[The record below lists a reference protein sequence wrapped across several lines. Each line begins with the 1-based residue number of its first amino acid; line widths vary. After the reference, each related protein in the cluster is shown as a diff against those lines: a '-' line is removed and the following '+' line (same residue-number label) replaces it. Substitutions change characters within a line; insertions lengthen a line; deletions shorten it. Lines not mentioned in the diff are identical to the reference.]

1 MSPVA
6 ASLDGLLALL
16 LMFALG
22 LGVKLNTRLKALRE
36 GQAGFAAAVIE
47 LNQAAARAEAGLE
60 ALKAASESAHD
71 DLLTR
76 IETARGLVG
85 RLERAGADAHRV
97 LNTLPESSPAPGRAS
112 ASFGSGGGGSLAAI
126 AALAEGRPTDRGSP
140 SSEPWPASPQA
151 PRRTA
156 RAAFDEELFET
167 KSRDPVPRERA
178 PRERASREQSL
189 REQVLREQVLRDPAA
204 GASGERLDLGSLR
217 TNRGDR

>member
-16 LMFALG
+16 LLMALG
-22 LGVKLNTRLKALRE
+22 LGLKLNTRLKALRE

-85 RLERAGADAHRV
+85 RLERAGAEAHRV
-97 LNTLPESSPAPGRAS
+97 LDALPDHAAPPSRNAAPG
-112 ASFGSGGGGSLAAI
+112 GSGGGSLAAI
-126 AALAEGRPTDRGSP
+126 AALADGRLIERGAAASDP
-140 SSEPWPASPQA
+140 RPPPASA
-151 PRRTA
+151 PRRLA

-167 KSRDPVPRERA
+167 KSRDPVPRE
-178 PRERASREQSL
+178 PT
-189 REQVLREQVLRDPAA
+189 AA
-204 GASGERLDLGSLR
+204 RGDRLDLGPLR
-217 TNRGDR
+217 PTRGDR